1 VLAGAVFDPVLLKS
15 FVAVAKSRSFT
26 RASVQ
31 LGLGQPTVS
40 QHVQRLEAVAGRR
53 LMIRDTHSVVLT
65 PDGEAMLGFAYAILD
80 ANERARR
87 YLSGSKL
94 SGKLRFGASED
105 FVATRL
111 PDVLRDFATSHP
123 AVELELT
130 VAMSGVLYELLDAGE
145 LDLVLAK
152 RRVGLQQ
159 MGGARS
165 GIVVW
170 SERLVWAA
178 RDASIVE
185 DGRPVPLVVF
195 PRPSVSRAAALETLD
210 RVGIPWRI
218 SCTSGSLSALRA
230 AALAGLGVIVQPRSM
245 VSPTLTV
252 LSTDKLLPEL
262 DMVEFVLTGIDN
274 DRNSAAAQLAT
285 EILNRKV
292 TLEPTTLDD
301 AWHSGTP

>member
-1 VLAGAVFDPVLLKS
+1 MFDPVLLKT

-26 RASVQ
+26 RAGIQ

-40 QHVQRLEAVAGRR
+40 QHIQRLEAVAGRR
-53 LMIRDTHSVVLT
+53 LMIRDTHSVTLT

-87 YLSGSKL
+87 YLHGSKL
-94 SGKLRFGASED
+94 RGKLRFGASED

-111 PDVLRDFATSHP
+111 PDVLREFATRHP

-130 VAMSGVLYELLDAGE
+130 VALSGVLYELLDAGE

-152 RRVGLQQ
+152 RRVGLEQQ
-159 MGGARS
+159 REARS

-178 RDASIVE
+178 RDSSIV
-185 DGRPVPLVVF
+185 DAGRPVPLVVF
-195 PRPSVSRAAALETLD
+195 PRPSVTRAAALEALD
-210 RVGIPWRI
+210 RVGVAWRI
-218 SCTSGSLSALRA
+218 SCTSGSLSGLRA

-245 VSPTLTV
+245 VPAGLIILPTG
-252 LSTDKLLPEL
+252 KHLPEL
-262 DMVEFVLTGIDN
+262 DAVEFILTGIGSELD
-274 DRNSAAAQLAT
+274 SIAAQLVT
-285 EILNRKV
+285 EILDNNVR
-292 TLEPTTLDD
+292 LEL
-301 AWHSGTP
+301 TPLSESRRHAAAS

>member
-1 VLAGAVFDPVLLKS
+1 LADAVFDPILLKS

-40 QHVQRLEAVAGRR
+40 QHIQRLETIAGRR
-53 LMIRDTHSVVLT
+53 LMIRDTHSVTLT

-87 YLSGSKL
+87 YLNGSTL

-111 PDVLRDFATSHP
+111 PDVLQDFAMRHP
-123 AVELELT
+123 AVELEVT

-159 MGGARS
+159 HREARS
-165 GIVVW
+165 GIVVS

-195 PRPSVSRAAALETLD
+195 PRPSVSRAAALEALD
-210 RVGIPWRI
+210 RVGVAWRI

-245 VSPTLTV
+245 VSSGLTI

-262 DMVEFVLTGIDN
+262 DMVEFILTGIGNELD
-274 DRNSAAAQLAT
+274 SAAAQLVT
-285 EILNRKV
+285 EILNKKV
-292 TLEPTTLDD
+292 TLDD
-301 AWHSGTP
+301 AWRSATP

>member
-1 VLAGAVFDPVLLKS
+1 MISGMFDPILLKT

-26 RASVQ
+26 RAGVQ

-40 QHVQRLEAVAGRR
+40 QHIQRLEVVAGRR
-53 LMIRDTHSVVLT
+53 LMIRDTHSVTLT

-87 YLSGSKL
+87 YLTGSKL

-111 PDVLRDFATSHP
+111 PDVLREFATRHP

-130 VAMSGVLYELLDAGE
+130 VALSGVLYELLDAGE

-152 RRVGLQQ
+152 RRVGLEQQ
-159 MGGARS
+159 REARS

-178 RDASIVE
+178 RDAGIVE

-195 PRPSVSRAAALETLD
+195 PRPSVTRAAALEALD
-210 RVGIPWRI
+210 RVGVAWRI
-218 SCTSGSLSALRA
+218 SCTSGSLSGLRA

-245 VSPTLTV
+245 VPAGLTILPV
-252 LSTDKLLPEL
+252 GKHLPEL
-262 DMVEFVLTGIDN
+262 DAVEFILTGVGNERDSI
-274 DRNSAAAQLAT
+274 AAQLVT
-285 EILNRKV
+285 EILDNNVRLDL
-292 TLEPTTLDD
+292 TPLIEPKRH
-301 AWHSGTP
+301 ASAS